1 MARLINDWNQF
12 EYSLSGNRLQ
22 LHLLRN
28 LFLVGFHYQLQNLL
42 KIEDWTILQ
51 LLSKHL
57 EHLKYL
63 RSQKLYLVLLPD
75 ARNFFCK

>member
-1 MARLINDWNQF
+1 
-12 EYSLSGNRLQ
+12 
-22 LHLLRN
+22 
-28 LFLVGFHYQLQNLL
+28 VGFHYQLQNLL